1 MMGKISFNQL
11 PQKAIEYLE
20 GKYPELHFD
29 YDELMH
35 EAHHKAF
42 TVAKI
47 TKLDLLKDVQNSI
60 VKARTDGQT
69 FESWKKELIP
79 TLKKKGWWGHVTVT
93 NPKTKEE
100 KEIYVGSRRLRNIFY
115 TNTRVAY
122 NVGRWEHQNAL
133 VDAPYLRY
141 VSILDAH
148 TRPKHKTMHGIIR
161 HKDDDFWKSNYPP
174 NGWNCRCRVQA
185 YSMDSIESKGWE
197 EKLKAPVENVA
208 SKDWAYDVRTGTR
221 ETLEKYAKQKVG
233 SAPEPLKKVVQK
245 ELEQKDSVVRNVQLS
260 NMIDELIV
268 NNNKKYPVNIVEVGI
283 LTATV
288 LNAVKKLLG
297 IDVQELGVVLE
308 KNRLL
313 HARPERKD
321 NYGQA
326 FRADEMKQIVDVIE
340 EGKDVYVDTD
350 EKHQNVIFTFE
361 DVEDE
366 TKINK
371 IVVGLDKTVKKFG
384 KTNAVITLD
393 KADLKSFEGQVE
405 GKIVVKVK

>member
-1 MMGKISFNQL
+1 MGKISFG
-11 PQKAIEYLE
+11 QKPEIAIEYLE

-47 TKLDLLKDVQNSI
+47 TKLDLLKDVQNSL
-60 VKARTDGQT
+60 VKARKEGVP
-69 FESWKKELIP
+69 FEKWKKELIP

-115 TNTRVAY
+115 INTRVAY
-122 NVGRWEHQNAL
+122 NVGRWQHQEAL

-161 HKDDDFWKSNYPP
+161 HKDDDFWKNNYPP

-185 YSMDSIESKGWE
+185 YSMQSIESKGWK
-197 EKLKAPVENVA
+197 EKLKAPVEDVA
-208 SKDWAYDVRTGTR
+208 SKDWAYDVRSGTR
-221 ETLEKYAKQKVG
+221 ETLEKYAKAKVG
-233 SAPEPLKKVVQK
+233 SAPGPLKKVLQK
-245 ELEQKDSVVRNVQLS
+245 ELKQKESVVRNVQLRD
-260 NMIDELIV
+260 MVDELIV
-268 NNNKKYPVNIVEVGI
+268 NKNKKYPVNIIEIG
-283 LTATV
+283 V
-288 LNAVKKLLG
+288 LSSVVIDAVKKLLALELE
-297 IDVQELGVVLE
+297 ELGIVLE

-313 HARPERKD
+313 HTRPERKE

-326 FRADEMKQIVDVIE
+326 LRADEMKQIVDVIE
-340 EGKDVYVDTD
+340 EENSVYIDTH
-350 EKHQNVIFTFE
+350 ENHKNIIFTFE

-371 IVVGLDKTVKKFG
+371 IVIGLDKTVKKFG
-384 KTNAVITLD
+384 KTNAVVTLD
-393 KADLKSFEGQVE
+393 KADLKSFEGQVK